1 MHYVYVM
8 WLYVHHYP
16 TLLLYTTSLRKE
28 NLTHDSIYSHL
39 WNLQFEDKVYMNG
52 WRRQRFPGSD
62 EFDRPSNESDLD
74 EGEPRLL
81 NGLERPIEDGQKGS
95 CSGESTTFEF
105 VVEHANLEV
114 EFIDETK
121 YPRVTAVPLQLSTK
135 VEDDWLTNTE
145 KSRSIELVNAWDSY
159 FRGENSWKR
168 NRVTGDFIRCKPN
181 HSSWGCEEFKVM
193 GLLINAGVK
202 FKKSWTNILQYAF
215 VDRAETACSY
225 QWYKLQKE
233 AFRREGVGRRL
244 TNPERIQLAK
254 RKATAILRHHFQRG
268 VPKKEP
274 HPWKRVEKALRKRKK
289 IDDTTS
295 EEDKRHLCALYNC
308 MVRDLEEEGSVSE

>member
-1 MHYVYVM
+1 
-8 WLYVHHYP
+8 
-16 TLLLYTTSLRKE
+16 
-28 NLTHDSIYSHL
+28 
-39 WNLQFEDKVYMNG
+39 MNG

-81 NGLERPIEDGQKGS
+81 NGLERPLIDGQKGS

-121 YPRVTAVPLQLSTK
+121 YPRVTAVPLQISTK

-193 GLLINAGVK
+193 GGTARGLKALMKVRESYEGRIPVESAPIDGAP
-202 FKKSWTNILQYAF
+202 TDQELQQM
-215 VDRAETACSY
+215 VGDPRY
-225 QWYKLQKE
+225 QTDVGYRQK
-233 AFRREGVGRRL
+233 
-244 TNPERIQLAK
+244 
-254 RKATAILRHHFQRG
+254 
-268 VPKKEP
+268 
-274 HPWKRVEKALRKRKK
+274 VEKLFNQR
-289 IDDTTS
+289 
-295 EEDKRHLCALYNC
+295 YN
-308 MVRDLEEEGSVSE
+308 